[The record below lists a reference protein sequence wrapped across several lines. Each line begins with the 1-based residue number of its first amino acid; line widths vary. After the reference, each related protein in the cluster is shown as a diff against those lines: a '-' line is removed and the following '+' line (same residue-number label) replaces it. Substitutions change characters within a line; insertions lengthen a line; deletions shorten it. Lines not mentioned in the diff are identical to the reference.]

1 MSNEDNTSFEIKTEN
16 STENKAKNET
26 QNWKVTSEL
35 V

>member
-1 MSNEDNTSFEIKTEN
+1 MSSEDNTSFEIKTEN
-16 STENKAKNET
+16 STENKTKNET